1 MAKDI
6 VKKFNK
12 NPAIS
17 VVMSVYNG
25 EKYLHDSIDSIL
37 SQTFK
42 DFEFIIIDDGS
53 TDNTLKIIKGFK
65 DPRIVFI
72 SRKNK
77 GLAESLN
84 EGIKKAKG
92 TYIVRQDADD
102 ISNEDRI
109 KKELA
114 AITESNAD
122 AVFSFFGLIN
132 EENEVTDIFT
142 TPIRKIDLIRS
153 LYLRNTLGH
162 GTAMFKKNIKIMN
175 CLVITNLRCYLF
187 YL

>member
-25 EKYLHDSIDSIL
+25 EKYLRDSIDSIL
-37 SQTFK
+37 GQTFK

-53 TDNTLKIIKGFK
+53 TDSTLKIIKDYR
-65 DPRIVFI
+65 DPRIVLI

-109 KKELA
+109 KKLFEKFIVYFFAA
-114 AITESNAD
+114 AIIIPGLGFLHSQ
-122 AVFSFFGLIN
+122 FSIL
-132 EENEVTDIFT
+132 E
-142 TPIRKIDLIRS
+142 
-153 LYLRNTLGH
+153 
-162 GTAMFKKNIKIMN
+162 
-175 CLVITNLRCYLF
+175 
-187 YL
+187 